1 MLYDLHQLFY
11 SYLMVA
17 TKNDWLTNMYNQ
29 KNSTLLTNTSF
40 KLIKLI
46 LETVEQNLVVVA
58 SSLLTFNS
66 YLPREWFYTL
76 HPYTQYKKKQ
86 ILVQILFYHPA
97 MPAKIIQGTTKFSR
111 IRVILL
117 ELSDEWFNT
126 AWSEHG
132 DLRTPM

>member
-1 MLYDLHQLFY
+1 MTDLQTCAIVKFY
-11 SYLMVA
+11 PADKYQFQVDQVDTRDS
-17 TKNDWLTNMYNQ
+17 K
-29 KNSTLLTNTSF
+29 
-40 KLIKLI
+40 
-46 LETVEQNLVVVA
+46 QNLVVVA

-117 ELSDEWFNT
+117 ELSDERFNT
-126 AWSEHG
+126 AWSEHR

>member
-1 MLYDLHQLFY
+1 MTDLQTCAIVKFYPADKHQFQVDQVDTRDSRTKTSCCYIFIVDFQQLFTQR
-11 SYLMVA
+11 V
-17 TKNDWLTNMYNQ
+17 
-29 KNSTLLTNTSF
+29 
-40 KLIKLI
+40 I
-46 LETVEQNLVVVA
+46 
-58 SSLLTFNS
+58 
-66 YLPREWFYTL
+66 L
-76 HPYTQYKKKQ
+76 HPSSIHPIQKKQ

-97 MPAKIIQGTTKFSR
+97 VPAKIIQGTTKFSR